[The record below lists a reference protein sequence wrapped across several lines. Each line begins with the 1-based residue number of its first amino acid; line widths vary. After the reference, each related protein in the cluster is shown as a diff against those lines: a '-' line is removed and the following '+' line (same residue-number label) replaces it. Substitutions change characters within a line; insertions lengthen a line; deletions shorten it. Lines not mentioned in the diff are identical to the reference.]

1 MFKKIIIVFLLYII
15 YTLLF
20 TDFTHLRKPNVEILK
35 EQAADV
41 KSGYN
46 KFVDY
51 VDNTVIPKVDTFF
64 EEKGD
69 ENLVGTI
76 VDGLM
81 KDEEFK
87 VDIDIPSLQIEKE
100 PMIRED
106 TFFNEEE
113 K

>member
-51 VDNTVIPKVDTFF
+51 VDDTVIPKVDTFF

-69 ENLVGTI
+69 ENLAGTI
-76 VDGLM
+76 MKKLQKEPFSEGLM
-81 KDEEFK
+81 TGN
-87 VDIDIPSLQIEKE
+87 IE
-100 PMIRED
+100 ED
-106 TFFNEEE
+106 TFFVEEDKE
-113 K
+113 

>member
-51 VDNTVIPKVDTFF
+51 VDDTVIPKVDTFF
-64 EEKGD
+64 EYFVFICLCFLGSITVKLNAVLLCQES
-69 ENLVGTI
+69 NNA
-76 VDGLM
+76 
-81 KDEEFK
+81 
-87 VDIDIPSLQIEKE
+87 E
-100 PMIRED
+100 PI
-106 TFFNEEE
+106 
-113 K
+113 

>member
-20 TDFTHLRKPNVEILK
+20 TEFTHLREPNVEILK

-51 VDNTVIPKVDTFF
+51 VDDTVIPKVDTFF

-69 ENLVGTI
+69 ENLAGTI
-76 VDGLM
+76 IESFAVKSEPFSEGLM
-81 KDEEFK
+81 TGK
-87 VDIDIPSLQIEKE
+87 VE
-100 PMIRED
+100 ED
-106 TFFNEEE
+106 TFFED

>member
-20 TDFTHLRKPNVEILK
+20 TNFTHLRKPNVEILK

-51 VDNTVIPKVDTFF
+51 VKDFLVKKDNMKVALYNWHDFR
-64 EEKGD
+64 KAA
-69 ENLVGTI
+69 L
-76 VDGLM
+76 
-81 KDEEFK
+81 
-87 VDIDIPSLQIEKE
+87 
-100 PMIRED
+100 
-106 TFFNEEE
+106 
-113 K
+113 

>member
-20 TDFTHLRKPNVEILK
+20 TDFTHLREPNVEILK

-51 VDNTVIPKVDTFF
+51 VDDTVIPKVDTFF
-64 EEKGD
+64 EENNGD
-69 ENLVGTI
+69 KNLAGTI
-76 VDGLM
+76 V
-81 KDEEFK
+81 ESFT
-87 VDIDIPSLQIEKE
+87 VEKE
-100 PMIRED
+100 PFSEGLMTGKVEEE
-106 TFFNEEE
+106 TFFED

>member
-20 TDFTHLRKPNVEILK
+20 TDFTHLRQPNVEILK

-69 ENLVGTI
+69 ENLAGTI
-76 VDGLM
+76 V
-81 KDEEFK
+81 ESFT
-87 VDIDIPSLQIEKE
+87 VEKE
-100 PMIRED
+100 PFSEGLMTGKVEED
-106 TFFNEEE
+106 TFFED

>member
-64 EEKGD
+64 EENGD
-69 ENLVGTI
+69 NNLAGI
-76 VDGLM
+76 I
-81 KDEEFK
+81 
-87 VDIDIPSLQIEKE
+87 IDKL
-100 PMIRED
+100 
-106 TFFNEEE
+106 N
-113 K
+113 

>member
-20 TDFTHLRKPNVEILK
+20 TNFTHLRKPNVEILK

-51 VDNTVIPKVDTFF
+51 VDDTVIPKVDTFF
-64 EEKGD
+64 EENNGD
-69 ENLVGTI
+69 KNLAGTI
-76 VDGLM
+76 V
-81 KDEEFK
+81 ESFT
-87 VDIDIPSLQIEKE
+87 VEKE
-100 PMIRED
+100 PFSEGLMTGKVEEE
-106 TFFNEEE
+106 TFFED